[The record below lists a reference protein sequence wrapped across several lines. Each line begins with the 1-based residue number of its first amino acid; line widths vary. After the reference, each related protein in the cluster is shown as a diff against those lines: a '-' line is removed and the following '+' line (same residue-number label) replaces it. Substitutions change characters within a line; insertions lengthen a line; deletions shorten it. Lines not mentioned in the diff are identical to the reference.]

1 MPRAAL
7 QALRPV
13 AETGPAGPATTPLA
27 QAPMLEAHEV
37 SVLFRSGSGEP
48 VRALDKVCFGVG
60 EGEFVVALGASGCG
74 KTTMLRIL
82 AGFLAPTSGT
92 ASFRGA
98 RIAGPGAERGV
109 VFQNHALFPWLD
121 VRRNVEF
128 GLRVRGVA
136 RSERQQRAA
145 SLLAQVGLRDAER
158 KPTWAL
164 SGGMQQRVGLARALA
179 SDPEVLLMDEPLG
192 ALDAITRQ
200 AMQTLLL
207 DIWKQT
213 GKSIFLITHDIEE
226 AVLLASRLVIMSP
239 SPGRIVSQ
247 RRLDFGRRYLA
258 GEAPRQIKSD
268 PAFIEARE
276 EALAWILGMHDDALH
291 PWAGQRQ

>member
-1 MPRAAL
+1 MAAP
-7 QALRPV
+7 AAPV
-13 AETGPAGPATTPLA
+13 AAELPATGP
-27 QAPMLEAHEV
+27 MLDARDV
-37 SVLFRSGSGEP
+37 SVVYRGRAGEP
-48 VRALDKVCFGVG
+48 VRALDRVSLEIG

-82 AGFLAPTSGT
+82 AGFLAPTTGT
-92 ASFRGA
+92 ATFRG
-98 RIAGPGAERGV
+98 RKIAGPGGGRGV

-128 GLRVRGVA
+128 GLRVRGVGRA
-136 RSERQQRAA
+136 ARQQRAA
-145 SLLAQVGLRDAER
+145 SVLAQVGLREAGQQ
-158 KPTWAL
+158 PTWAL
-164 SGGMQQRVGLARALA
+164 SGGMQQRIGLARALA

-239 SPGRIVSQ
+239 SPGRIVAQ
-247 RRLDFGRRYLA
+247 RPLDFGRRYLA
-258 GEAPRQIKSD
+258 GEAPRYIKSD
-268 PAFIEARE
+268 PAFIQARE
-276 EALAWILGMHDDALH
+276 EALAWIHGTHDDIVH
-291 PWAGQRQ
+291 PFAEQRQ